1 MFLQVE
7 KINKRYNQHNDHW
20 ILQDISFEQKHH
32 QKIALSGASGA
43 GKTTLLKIIA
53 GWEQPDAG
61 TIYFK
66 GNKVKGPDEQL
77 LPGHKG
83 IAFLSQHFE
92 LRNNYTIAEILD
104 YNNQLEKQAAE
115 TLFAICRIEH
125 LLHRKTNEVSGGERQ
140 RVALARLLIT
150 QPQLIILDEPFS
162 NLDFDHKQILKTVL
176 AEIAQSKEL
185 NFIMASH
192 DPADTLPWADTIVIL
207 ENGHIIQQGSPH
219 EIYYRPVNTY
229 SAGLFGDFNIIP
241 ASMAVLLA
249 QQSTNAQSTDNFI
262 LRPHQ
267 IELHPHSNGPITGT
281 VKEVQ
286 FLGSYDM
293 IVVHTSQ
300 AGDLKV
306 MEQPTTLQPG
316 NQVTVTLKN
325 QPIISF

>member
-7 KINKRYNQHNDHW
+7 KISKRYNQNNDHW
-20 ILQDISFEQKHH
+20 ILQDINFEQKHH

-61 TIYFK
+61 NVYFK

-92 LRNNYTIAEILD
+92 LWNNYTIAEILD

-140 RVALARLLIT
+140 RVALARLLIM

-176 AEIAQSKEL
+176 AEIAQNQEL

-192 DPADTLPWADTIVIL
+192 DPMDTLPWVDTIVIL

-219 EIYYRPVNTY
+219 EIYYHPVNTY

-241 ASMAVLLA
+241 ASMAALLA
-249 QQSTNAQSTDNFI
+249 LQSTNAQSTDNFI

-267 IELHPHSNGPITGT
+267 IELHPHSNGLITGT

-306 MEQPTTLQPG
+306 MEQHTTLQPG